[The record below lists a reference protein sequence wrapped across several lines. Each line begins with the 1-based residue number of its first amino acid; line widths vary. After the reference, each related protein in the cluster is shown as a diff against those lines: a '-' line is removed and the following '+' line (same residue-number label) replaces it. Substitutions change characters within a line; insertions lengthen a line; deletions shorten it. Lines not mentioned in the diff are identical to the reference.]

1 MNNNPNYRIIP
12 FPRSRQTILD
22 AGWMGTRRH
31 LSYALLE
38 FDITSL
44 REWIRSE
51 KERTGESPSLTAGLI
66 WAFSRAIAEDA
77 TVQAYRNWRGQ
88 LVIFADVDV
97 ATMIETTKGSVA
109 LPHVIRSANNKSF
122 DKIQAEIRSV
132 KQNPSQ
138 SPQKNRLLDL
148 GVYAPT
154 FLRRIF
160 WRIVLKLPVTLKK
173 YSGTTVVTSVG
184 MFGKGGGWGV
194 SFLPVHT
201 LGLTIGGIAQR
212 GGVVDGMIAIRE
224 YIDLTVTFDHDIID
238 GAPAARFLQRFKDQ
252 LETFEVNL
260 GHEAAT

>member
-12 FPRSRQTILD
+12 FPRSRQAILD

-51 KERTGESPSLTAGLI
+51 KERTGESPSLTAGFI

-88 LVIFADVDV
+88 LVVFADVDV

-132 KQNPSQ
+132 NKIHP
-138 SPQKNRLLDL
+138 K
-148 GVYAPT
+148 
-154 FLRRIF
+154 
-160 WRIVLKLPVTLKK
+160 VLKKTGCLTWGYTHRLFYAE
-173 YSGTTVVTSVG
+173 YSGG
-184 MFGKGGGWGV
+184 LCL
-194 SFLPVHT
+194 SF
-201 LGLTIGGIAQR
+201 Q
-212 GGVVDGMIAIRE
+212 
-224 YIDLTVTFDHDIID
+224 
-238 GAPAARFLQRFKDQ
+238 
-252 LETFEVNL
+252 
-260 GHEAAT
+260 